1 LEAAI
6 WVIGI
11 IAAVLILAIYIIS
24 SVNKYSNSF
33 VGKYF
38 NEEEKTKDPKEI
50 TDDNSVIKNDT
61 SGKEKNS
68 E

>member
-38 NEEEKTKDPKEI
+38 DEEKKNAASENTSKDKEA
-50 TDDNSVIKNDT
+50 DEELK
-61 SGKEKNS
+61 
-68 E
+68 